1 MDIIII
7 IIIIAVKIIMIRVV
21 IFIYLHSR
29 IIAGAHPHL
38 QERQYS
44 VMEQLLSVIDMVEV
58 SSYVFKALFGSS
70 IIISGINKYSLL
82 PSQVFLELAA
92 SRVAGP
98 LGKWAAITAIVLL
111 KTCLR

>member
-1 MDIIII
+1 
-7 IIIIAVKIIMIRVV
+7 
-21 IFIYLHSR
+21 
-29 IIAGAHPHL
+29 
-38 QERQYS
+38 
-44 VMEQLLSVIDMVEV
+44 MEQLLSVIDMVEV
-58 SSYVFKALFGSS
+58 SSYVFVLVFNALFGSI
-70 IIISGINKYSLL
+70 IIISGINKYFSF

>member
-1 MDIIII
+1 
-7 IIIIAVKIIMIRVV
+7 MIRIV
-21 IFIYLHSR
+21 IFIYLHCR

-44 VMEQLLSVIDMVEV
+44 AMEQLLSVIDMVEV
-58 SSYVFKALFGSS
+58 SSSVFVLVFKALFGSII
-70 IIISGINKYSLL
+70 IIISGINKYFSL

-111 KTCLR
+111 KTCLRSSLSKNEDI

>member
-1 MDIIII
+1 
-7 IIIIAVKIIMIRVV
+7 
-21 IFIYLHSR
+21 
-29 IIAGAHPHL
+29 
-38 QERQYS
+38 
-44 VMEQLLSVIDMVEV
+44 MEQLLSVIDMVEV
-58 SSYVFKALFGSS
+58 SSYVFVLVFKALFGSI
-70 IIISGINKYSLL
+70 IIISGINKYFLL

>member
-1 MDIIII
+1 MNIIITVT
-7 IIIIAVKIIMIRVV
+7 IAVKIIMIRIV

-29 IIAGAHPHL
+29 IIAGAQPHL

-44 VMEQLLSVIDMVEV
+44 AMEQLLSVIDMVEV